1 MKPYQLF
8 ALMLVTIAARGATTT
23 GARELTVELW
33 SGKSLTQLTLTPS
46 NRGQNA
52 IQKPIQKAI
61 QVEWARDGLH
71 LSTGGTV
78 KNIEL
83 NGRFRVHARIAKS
96 EKEVAGFEATDMEA
110 AGKWSIT
117 CRQRGLRLLLTLPS
131 EDYVMAALNGE
142 AAPDEP
148 ISSLKAMAISIRT
161 FALVNA
167 VRHRADGFGLCDNT
181 HCQAL
186 RLQRVRG
193 EIARAVRETAGE
205 TLWFHG
211 RRAHVYYTQHCGGA
225 NELAPNVWPA
235 EHAGYLSRSHADPYC
250 VRRSAAAWH
259 ARIPLTQLNAIFHA
273 QGWRTPFPIETI
285 RVTQKT
291 ASGRARLIEVTGRG
305 VAATL
310 SASSVRFAVDRTLGW
325 NQMRSDWYTATVS
338 GDSLEI
344 LGKGYG
350 HGVGLCQAGAYEMA
364 AEGHSETEILE
375 FYFPGTRAGITLTD
389 QGWQSI
395 AGNGWSLLTTRPTDR
410 LLAEGDAAW
419 SKARSL
425 IGGAQ
430 IAPKPTVQELPSTE
444 LFRQTTDE
452 PGWMLASTRG
462 ASIFLQPPAVRQKS
476 GADKALLLHEFLH
489 VLVEGQAGGKAP
501 LWLREGLVEVLA
513 DPVKSKAGAGKFSPE
528 EVDATLAHP
537 SDATASRQAH
547 HEARQMTERLLAL
560 YGMPAVREFLRE
572 GVPSGVLS
580 GL

>member
-1 MKPYQLF
+1 M
-8 ALMLVTIAARGATTT
+8 VTIAAHGETTT
-23 GARELTVELW
+23 GARELTIELW
-33 SGKSLTQLTLTPS
+33 SGQPLIQLTLTPR
-46 NRGQNA
+46 NPG
-52 IQKPIQKAI
+52 QKAI

-78 KNIEL
+78 KDLEL
-83 NGRFRVHARIAKS
+83 NGSFRVHALPANG
-96 EKEVAGFEATDMEA
+96 EKKADIEA

-117 CRQRGLRLLLTLPS
+117 FRQHSLRLLLTLPS

-148 ISSLKAMAISIRT
+148 MASLKAMAISMRT

-167 VRHRADGFGLCDNT
+167 ARHRADGFDLCDNT

-186 RLQRVRG
+186 RLERVRN
-193 EIARAVRETAGE
+193 EVSRAVRETAGE

-211 RRAHVYYTQHCGGA
+211 QRAHVYYTQHCGGA
-225 NELAPNVWPA
+225 NELATNVWPA
-235 EHAGYLSRSHADPYC
+235 EQAGYLSRSHADPYC

-259 ARIPLTQLNAIFHA
+259 ARIPLSQLNAIFHA
-273 QGWRTPFPIETI
+273 QGWRTPFPIATI

-305 VAATL
+305 AAANL

-325 NQMRSDWYTATVS
+325 NQMRSDWYTATVW
-338 GDSLEI
+338 GDSLDVV
-344 LGKGYG
+344 GKGYG

-364 AEGHSETEILE
+364 AEGHSETEILA
-375 FYFPGTRAGITLTD
+375 FYFPGTRAGITPTD
-389 QGWQSI
+389 QTWQSI
-395 AGNGWSLLTTRPTDR
+395 AGNGWSLLTTMPTDR

-425 IGGAQ
+425 MGGTQ
-430 IAPKPTVQELPSTE
+430 IAPRPTVQEFPSTE
-444 LFRQTTDE
+444 LFRQTTNE

-462 ASIFLQPPAVRQKS
+462 ANIFLQPPAVRQKS
-476 GADKALLLHEFLH
+476 GGDSALLLHEFLH
-489 VLVEGQAGGKAP
+489 VLIEGQAGGKAP

-513 DPVKSKAGAGKFSPE
+513 DPVQSRAGSGKFSPE

-547 HEARQMTERLLAL
+547 KEAEQMTERLLAR
-560 YGMPAVREFLRE
+560 YGMPAVREFLRA
-572 GVPSGVLS
+572 GVPSGVVASL
-580 GL
+580 